1 MLTCVYQPP
10 VPLTSK
16 NCLIK
21 VNRDTR
27 KVIVSKF
34 TEEKGGRV
42 KVEVSSTHKTL
53 NQLLRSKPKQTK
65 AKNHHLYNSPSSV
78 NNKNSSNNLNNNNNE
93 DAWES
98 AYSSDSEPVR

>member
-10 VPLTSK
+10 VPFTNK

-34 TEEKGGRV
+34 TEGKGGRV
-42 KVEVSSTHKTL
+42 KVEVASTHKTV
-53 NQLLRSKPKQTK
+53 NQLLRSKPKLSN
-65 AKNHHLYNSPSSV
+65 AKSHHLYNSS
-78 NNKNSSNNLNNNNNE
+78 NSLKSTSNNISNNNNE